1 MVSQK
6 ILASGL
12 ACAIAL
18 QSVPTTFAAERRV
31 PDGTRIAVR
40 LMEQIS
46 SATMKE
52 NDPVNFA
59 VVEDVTIDGEVVI
72 KQGTPVRGVIV
83 EAAAKRRLG
92 RAGKMM
98 YTVNETK
105 AIDRGVI
112 SLRAVQDR
120 RGDSHMTSTAV
131 TTTAVAVFVPV
142 AAPFFLLRKGKDV
155 VVPEGTRVD
164 VFVDGD
170 HTIATA
176 PAPDPVPQTVT
187 ARATGTTAAGAPA
200 TAQAG
205 TVATV
210 GAMTNADVVLL
221 HKAGLSADVILAKI
235 MASPAAFSVESPD
248 LVALKKAGVPEQVIT
263 AMVAAR

>member
-1 MVSQK
+1 MFGRS
-6 ILASGL
+6 AT
-12 ACAIAL
+12 ACGVAL
-18 QSVPTTFAAERRV
+18 VIVLQAAAPVRATESRL

-46 SATMKE
+46 SATYKS

-59 VVEDVTIDGEVVI
+59 IIEDVVVNGEVVI

-83 EAAAKRRLG
+83 EAEAKRRMG

-105 AIDRGVI
+105 AVDRSPI
-112 SLRAVQDR
+112 RLRAVQDR
-120 RGDSHMTSTAV
+120 RGDSHVTSTAV

-142 AAPFFLLRKGKDV
+142 AAPFFLLRKGTDV

-170 HTIATA
+170 HLIAA
-176 PAPDPVPQTVT
+176 EAEKLPLPPAPV
-187 ARATGTTAAGAPA
+187 RAS
-200 TAQAG
+200 
-205 TVATV
+205 V
-210 GAMTNADVVLL
+210 MTNADILLL
-221 HKAGLSADVILAKI
+221 HRAGLGQEVLLAKI
-235 MASPAAFSVESPD
+235 AAATPAFTVEATD
-248 LVALKKAGVPEQVIT
+248 LVALKKAGVPERVIA
-263 AMVAAR
+263 AMLSAR